1 MAAGETHNAVPEGRI
16 IGLTGIKCL
25 MLLFDALACDDV
37 ESAGVEVGA
46 AAPASLADE
55 TASSVDDCNL
65 LGGQEAV

>member
-1 MAAGETHNAVPEGRI
+1 MAAGDTHNAVPEGRI

-65 LGGQEAV
+65 LGEQEAV